1 VSFARLPSLADA
13 IVWIDREIVSSLGAE
28 RVPLAELSGRV
39 LAQDLAAASDTP
51 PFDRAV
57 ADGYAVSAQDT
68 FGASVY
74 SPLTFRLA
82 EASAADL
89 ATGLA
94 IATQVASGS
103 PIPRGADAVVLP
115 DHVQHDP
122 GAATVEIIEPAIAG
136 ANVDQRGDDFSR
148 GTPLLRAGRRIRPA
162 DVGLLGV
169 AGIGFVEVVRRP
181 RVRLVVTGADLY
193 QVGQELPCGGVYDAD
208 TAMLR
213 ALVERDGGTT
223 EIRRVEHRVSNAIR
237 EAIVGPA
244 ADLVIVVGG
253 SGVGAEDVP
262 VLRALRE
269 LRPGDDA
276 GGLAIHGIALR
287 PGMSTGMG
295 RVGST
300 PVFLLPGAPVSCLW
314 AYELIA
320 SRGVRRLAGRCPELP
335 YLSRD
340 FMTVRK
346 IVSSI
351 GFVEVCAVRR
361 MPEPDNV
368 EPSTAAPPDRA
379 GSLLATA
386 QADGFVLIPEASEG
400 FPPGTRVRVYLYED
414 ANSCRDPNYL

>member
-1 VSFARLPSLADA
+1 VSFARLSSLADA
-13 IVWIDREIVSSLGAE
+13 IAWIDREIGSCPGAE
-28 RVPLAELSGRV
+28 RIPLAELSGRV

-57 ADGYAVSAQDT
+57 ADGYGVRAQDT

-74 SPLTFRLA
+74 NPLTFRLA

-89 ATGLA
+89 ATGVP
-94 IATQVASGS
+94 IAAQVASGS

-115 DHVQHDP
+115 DHVQHGP

-148 GTPLLRAGRRIRPA
+148 GTPLLRAGRRIRAA
-162 DVGLLGV
+162 DAGLLGA
-169 AGIGFVEVVRRP
+169 AGIGFLEVVRRP
-181 RVRLVVTGADLY
+181 RVRLVITGADLY
-193 QVGQELPCGGVYDAD
+193 QAGQELHHCGVYDAD

-213 ALVERDGGTT
+213 SLVERDGGIT
-223 EIRRVEHRVSNAIR
+223 EIRRVEHRVPNAIR
-237 EAIVGPA
+237 EAIMGPA

-253 SGVGAEDVP
+253 SGLGAEDVP
-262 VLRALRE
+262 VLQALGH

-276 GGLAIHGIALR
+276 GGLAIHGIAVR
-287 PGMSTGMG
+287 PGASTGMG

-335 YLSRD
+335 YPSRD

-400 FPPGTRVRVYLYED
+400 IPPGTRVRVYLYED